1 MSAIGTVSATGSNL
15 AGLLPANTQPFSSTD
30 SASSDAS
37 NTATGEGRGPAT
49 DVQLSDK
56 VKAILAEAKTDQS
69 VAERLQ
75 AFVQSRRADKGEGAQ
90 ADAGSKTD
98 IDKAFQQL
106 TGGNTQV
113 VDGTQTPSPAPSPAP
128 SSVPSPAPSP
138 VEPAINFADQAQIA
152 GFSVAVTADAK
163 TGAFTTII
171 NGPDG
176 LSFSD
181 QRFGR
186 GDEVGGSQGVGPGT
200 AVGSYQAGNVEYVTF
215 TQSEAASVSFSA
227 SSDAETVAASAAA
240 AHSYTVTFAI
250 DFTTG
255 SIQTTQSDVSTASVT
270 AQVSQGN
277 SPLSVV
283 A

>member
-15 AGLLPANTQPFSSTD
+15 AGLLPANTQPSSSVD

-37 NTATGEGRGPAT
+37 NTVTGEGRGPAT

-113 VDGTQTPSPAPSPAP
+113 VDGTQTPSP
-128 SSVPSPAPSP
+128 VPSPAPSP
-138 VEPAINFADQAQIA
+138 APSPVQPAINFADQAQIA

-186 GDEVGGSQGVGPGT
+186 GDQVSGSQGVGPGT

>member
-15 AGLLPANTQPFSSTD
+15 AGLLPANTQPSSSVD

-37 NTATGEGRGPAT
+37 NTVTGEGRGPAT

-113 VDGTQTPSPAPSPAP
+113 VDGTQTPSPAQ
-128 SSVPSPAPSP
+128 SPAPSP
-138 VEPAINFADQAQIA
+138 VPSPVEPAVNFSDQAQIA

-215 TQSEAASVSFSA
+215 TQSEAVSVSFSA

-255 SIQTTQSDVSTASVT
+255 SIQATQSDVSTASVT

>member
-15 AGLLPANTQPFSSTD
+15 AGLLPANTQPSSSVD

-113 VDGTQTPSPAPSPAP
+113 VDGTQTPSPAQ
-128 SSVPSPAPSP
+128 SPAPSP
-138 VEPAINFADQAQIA
+138 VQPAVNFSDQAQIA

-186 GDEVGGSQGVGPGT
+186 GDEVSGSQGVGPGT

>member
-15 AGLLPANTQPFSSTD
+15 AGLLPANTQPSSSVD

-37 NTATGEGRGPAT
+37 NTVTGEGRGPAT

-113 VDGTQTPSPAPSPAP
+113 VDGTQTPSP
-128 SSVPSPAPSP
+128 VPSPAPSP
-138 VEPAINFADQAQIA
+138 APSPVQPAINFADQAQIA

-186 GDEVGGSQGVGPGT
+186 GDEVSGSQGVGPGT

-255 SIQTTQSDVSTASVT
+255 SIQATQSDVSTASVT

>member
-15 AGLLPANTQPFSSTD
+15 AGLLPANTQPSSSVD

-37 NTATGEGRGPAT
+37 NTVTGGGRGPAT

-113 VDGTQTPSPAPSPAP
+113 VDGTQTPSPAP

>member
-15 AGLLPANTQPFSSTD
+15 AGLLPANTQPSSSVD

-37 NTATGEGRGPAT
+37 NTVTGEGRGPAT

-113 VDGTQTPSPAPSPAP
+113 VDGTQTPSPAQ
-128 SSVPSPAPSP
+128 SPAPSP
-138 VEPAINFADQAQIA
+138 VQPAINFADQAQIA

-186 GDEVGGSQGVGPGT
+186 GDEVSGSQGVGPGT

-240 AHSYTVTFAI
+240 AHSYTATFAI

-255 SIQTTQSDVSTASVT
+255 SIQVTQSDISTASVT

>member
-1 MSAIGTVSATGSNL
+1 M
-15 AGLLPANTQPFSSTD
+15 
-30 SASSDAS
+30 
-37 NTATGEGRGPAT
+37 
-49 DVQLSDK
+49 
-56 VKAILAEAKTDQS
+56 
-69 VAERLQ
+69 
-75 AFVQSRRADKGEGAQ
+75 
-90 ADAGSKTD
+90 
-98 IDKAFQQL
+98 
-106 TGGNTQV
+106 
-113 VDGTQTPSPAPSPAP
+113 
-128 SSVPSPAPSP
+128 
-138 VEPAINFADQAQIA
+138 
-152 GFSVAVTADAK
+152 TADAK

-186 GDEVGGSQGVGPGT
+186 GGEVSGSQGVGPGT

-215 TQSEAASVSFSA
+215 TQSEAVSVSFSA

>member
-1 MSAIGTVSATGSNL
+1 
-15 AGLLPANTQPFSSTD
+15 
-30 SASSDAS
+30 
-37 NTATGEGRGPAT
+37 
-49 DVQLSDK
+49 
-56 VKAILAEAKTDQS
+56 
-69 VAERLQ
+69 
-75 AFVQSRRADKGEGAQ
+75 
-90 ADAGSKTD
+90 
-98 IDKAFQQL
+98 
-106 TGGNTQV
+106 
-113 VDGTQTPSPAPSPAP
+113 
-128 SSVPSPAPSP
+128 
-138 VEPAINFADQAQIA
+138 
-152 GFSVAVTADAK
+152 VTTDAK

-176 LSFSD
+176 LSFCD

-186 GDEVGGSQGVGPGT
+186 GDEVSGSQGVGPGT

-215 TQSEAASVSFSA
+215 TQSEAAAVSFSA

>member
-1 MSAIGTVSATGSNL
+1 M
-15 AGLLPANTQPFSSTD
+15 
-30 SASSDAS
+30 
-37 NTATGEGRGPAT
+37 
-49 DVQLSDK
+49 
-56 VKAILAEAKTDQS
+56 
-69 VAERLQ
+69 
-75 AFVQSRRADKGEGAQ
+75 
-90 ADAGSKTD
+90 
-98 IDKAFQQL
+98 
-106 TGGNTQV
+106 
-113 VDGTQTPSPAPSPAP
+113 
-128 SSVPSPAPSP
+128 
-138 VEPAINFADQAQIA
+138 
-152 GFSVAVTADAK
+152 TADAK

-186 GDEVGGSQGVGPGT
+186 GDEVSGSQGVGPGT

>member
-15 AGLLPANTQPFSSTD
+15 AGLLPANTQPSSSTD

-113 VDGTQTPSPAPSPAP
+113 VDGTQTPSP
-128 SSVPSPAPSP
+128 VPSP
-138 VEPAINFADQAQIA
+138 VEPAVNFSDQAQIA

-186 GDEVGGSQGVGPGT
+186 GGEVSGSQGVGPGT

-215 TQSEAASVSFSA
+215 TQSEAASVSFST

-240 AHSYTVTFAI
+240 AHSYTATFAI

-255 SIQTTQSDVSTASVT
+255 SIQVTQSDISTASVT
-270 AQVSQGN
+270 AQISQGN
-277 SPLSVV
+277 SSLSVV

>member
-1 MSAIGTVSATGSNL
+1 
-15 AGLLPANTQPFSSTD
+15 
-30 SASSDAS
+30 
-37 NTATGEGRGPAT
+37 
-49 DVQLSDK
+49 
-56 VKAILAEAKTDQS
+56 
-69 VAERLQ
+69 
-75 AFVQSRRADKGEGAQ
+75 
-90 ADAGSKTD
+90 
-98 IDKAFQQL
+98 
-106 TGGNTQV
+106 
-113 VDGTQTPSPAPSPAP
+113 
-128 SSVPSPAPSP
+128 
-138 VEPAINFADQAQIA
+138 
-152 GFSVAVTADAK
+152 VTADAK

-215 TQSEAASVSFSA
+215 TQSEAASVSFST

-240 AHSYTVTFAI
+240 AHSYTATFAI

-255 SIQTTQSDVSTASVT
+255 SIQVTQSDISTASVT
-270 AQVSQGN
+270 AQISQGN
-277 SPLSVV
+277 SSLSIV

>member
-113 VDGTQTPSPAPSPAP
+113 VDGTQTPSP
-128 SSVPSPAPSP
+128 VPSPAPSP
-138 VEPAINFADQAQIA
+138 APSPVQPAINFADQAQIA

-186 GDEVGGSQGVGPGT
+186 GDEVSGSQGVGPGT

>member
-1 MSAIGTVSATGSNL
+1 
-15 AGLLPANTQPFSSTD
+15 
-30 SASSDAS
+30 
-37 NTATGEGRGPAT
+37 
-49 DVQLSDK
+49 VQLSDK

-113 VDGTQTPSPAPSPAP
+113 VDGTQTPSLAPSPAP

-215 TQSEAASVSFSA
+215 TQSEAASVSFST

-240 AHSYTVTFAI
+240 AHSYTATFAI

-255 SIQTTQSDVSTASVT
+255 SIQVTQSDISTASVT
-270 AQVSQGN
+270 AQISQGN
-277 SPLSVV
+277 SSLSIV

>member
-15 AGLLPANTQPFSSTD
+15 AGLLPANTQPSSSVD

-37 NTATGEGRGPAT
+37 NTVTGEGRGPAT

-113 VDGTQTPSPAPSPAP
+113 VDGTQTPSPAQ
-128 SSVPSPAPSP
+128 SPAPSP
-138 VEPAINFADQAQIA
+138 VQPAVNFSDQAQIA

-186 GDEVGGSQGVGPGT
+186 GDEVSGSQGVGPGT